1 MKPAQF
7 GPISAMSSSAHRARS
22 LRSASLPSSVPTSEY
37 PLAYTTAPPAPLAA
51 ACRRISSTVFRGVH
65 TTTRSMSS
73 GRDSSEGQHFL
84 PNTASRPGLMK

>member
-1 MKPAQF
+1 MHESHPLFAELTTERLWAIT
-7 GPISAMSSSAHRARS
+7 PDALSSLDAMLASSNGKD
-22 LRSASLPSSVPTSEY
+22 
-37 PLAYTTAPPAPLAA
+37 TAPAPRAA